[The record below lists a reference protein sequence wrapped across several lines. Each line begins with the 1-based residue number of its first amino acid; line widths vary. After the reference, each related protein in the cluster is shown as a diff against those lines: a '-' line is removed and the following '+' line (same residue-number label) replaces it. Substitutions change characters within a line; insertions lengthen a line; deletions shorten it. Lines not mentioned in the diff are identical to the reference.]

1 MEGNSFGRRFCQ
13 PGGARLS
20 AAHLGRLLR
29 PAQQPQ
35 RRLHVDQRP
44 HLLLQ
49 RLQVLALH
57 QLQGRNHFQKQTN
70 KRRKHS
76 ISFAKRFRPTRA
88 TRRSCPKVSPACRR
102 TWTRRSC
109 GRATARSTSSRCV
122 RVVELVEQTRK
133 KTETK
138 RRLGSQGSKYWRFDP
153 TQKPPV
159 KSTYPKDVSN
169 WEGLPNGLDGALAYT
184 NGYSYFFKDG
194 SYWRFND
201 RSFKVGVSATN
212 HERCRR

>member
-1 MEGNSFGRRFCQ
+1 MAPGYPRLISADFSGLPNNLNAAFTWTNGRTYFFKGSKYWRFTNFKV
-13 PGGARLS
+13 GIIFK
-20 AAHLGRLLR
+20 
-29 PAQQPQ
+29 
-35 RRLHVDQRP
+35 
-44 HLLLQ
+44 
-49 RLQVLALH
+49 
-57 QLQGRNHFQKQTN
+57 NKQTN